1 MLLRERLEMK
11 YSFHCWSI
19 KEFTG
24 VQRKEKE
31 QVRNTHVYKIEVS
44 VKKHLPGN
52 KRQKEKTKVL
62 LFQKDNL
69 KTEFSF
75 WLLPWTQLLTKPAS
89 FTFAL

>member
-31 QVRNTHVYKIEVS
+31 QVRNTHVYKIEMS

-52 KRQKEKTKVL
+52 ERQK
-62 LFQKDNL
+62 
-69 KTEFSF
+69 
-75 WLLPWTQLLTKPAS
+75 
-89 FTFAL
+89 